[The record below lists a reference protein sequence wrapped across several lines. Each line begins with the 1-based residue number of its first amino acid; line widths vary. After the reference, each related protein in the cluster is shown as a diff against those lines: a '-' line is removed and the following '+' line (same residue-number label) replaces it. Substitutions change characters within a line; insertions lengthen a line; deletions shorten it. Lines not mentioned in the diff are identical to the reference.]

1 MTMQQELG
9 PLRYCFNKT
18 GTINDATEPSI
29 LLHNGRQNKNSTI
42 FCNNLAKLILFTY
55 KILSQIGSK
64 IVFTE
69 IAPEIFSLTG
79 NAADKIA
86 QFKPSRLLLLPA
98 ELK

>member
-42 FCNNLAKLILFTY
+42 FCNNLDKLILFTY